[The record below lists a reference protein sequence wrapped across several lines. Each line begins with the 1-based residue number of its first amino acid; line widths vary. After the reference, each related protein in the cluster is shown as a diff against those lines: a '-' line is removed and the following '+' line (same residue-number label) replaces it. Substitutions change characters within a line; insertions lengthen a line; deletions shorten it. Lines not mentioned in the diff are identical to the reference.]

1 MKKWH
6 RRIGSAVG
14 LGLTWAAGWALVG
27 ALIAV
32 ISGFMGMPE
41 EAGLDPWV
49 ALAMPGFIGGV
60 IFSAMLWLVEGGRR
74 FHELLLP
81 RIAAWGAVAGLL
93 LGVLPFVLV
102 AAGAGSFNVPPWP
115 LAAKII
121 PPVILLSAVS
131 AVGSALLFRVAAREQ
146 PPAGAGLT
154 G

>member
-1 MKKWH
+1 M
-6 RRIGSAVG
+6 
-14 LGLTWAAGWALVG
+14 GLTWAVGWAVVG

-32 ISGFMGMPE
+32 ISGSLGVPE
-41 EAGLDPWV
+41 ESGLDPWM
-49 ALAMPGFIGGV
+49 ALAMPGFVGGV
-60 IFSAMLWLVEGGRR
+60 IFSAVLWIAEVGRR
-74 FHELLLP
+74 FAELSLS

-115 LAAKII
+115 LAAMII
-121 PPVILLSAVS
+121 PPVILLSAIS
-131 AVGSALLFRVAAREQ
+131 AVGSAFLFRYTAREQ